1 MARPEKVAAVESLSE
16 IFKDSRSVVLNDFTG
31 LNVEKLSELRKLC
44 RENSVEYRV
53 IKNTLAIRSVEGTEA
68 ENLIKYLEG
77 PTALA
82 ISRESENIPAK
93 ILAQFA
99 VEYEAP
105 RFKAALVEG
114 QLLDEAQ
121 VIELAKLPGREVLLS
136 LVLAGIKSP
145 ASGLVNVLQGTIRN
159 VVYALNAIVDKGN
172 EKESQ

>member
-68 ENLIKYLEG
+68 EELVKYLEG

-99 VEYEAP
+99 GEHEAP
-105 RFKAALVEG
+105 KFKAALVEG
-114 QLLDEAQ
+114 QFLDEAQ
-121 VIELAKLPGREVLLS
+121 VIELSKLPGREELLS
-136 LVLAGIKSP
+136 LVLAGIKAP
-145 ASGLVNVLQGTIRN
+145 ANGLVNVLQGTARN
-159 VVYALNAIVDKGN
+159 LVYALNAIVDKGD